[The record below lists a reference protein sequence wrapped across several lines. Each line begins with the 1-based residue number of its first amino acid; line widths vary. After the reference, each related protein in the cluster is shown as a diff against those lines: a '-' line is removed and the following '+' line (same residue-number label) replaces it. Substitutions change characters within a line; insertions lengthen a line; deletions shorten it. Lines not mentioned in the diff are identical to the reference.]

1 MSDYPTI
8 TPAEQI
14 AAARANRTLAARA
27 AVDLAGDTLTEI
39 YDALRA
45 ADGMPTRA
53 QIDAFEEAA
62 LDLWKIAAEA
72 IARNE
77 QEQSR

>member
-1 MSDYPTI
+1 MTNQ
-8 TPAEQI
+8 TPQTR
-14 AAARANRTLAARA
+14 RANRTLAARA
-27 AVDLAGDTLTEI
+27 AADLAGDTLTEI

-62 LDLWKIAAEA
+62 VKAWRVCAEA
-72 IARNE
+72 IALNE